1 MDVFAPLAYAASP
14 FGGEAQ
20 MWRCEII
27 YLASLMS
34 TMSSVVWLWVQLI
47 VTLPIT
53 GTMPWYPPRDTQSRG
68 PSLLLTSVHVEQN
81 VKS

>member
-27 YLASLMS
+27 YLSSLMS
-34 TMSSVVWLWVQLI
+34 TMSSVVRFFTSTAGQ
-47 VTLPIT
+47 TLCVLK
-53 GTMPWYPPRDTQSRG
+53 MMA
-68 PSLLLTSVHVEQN
+68 
-81 VKS
+81 